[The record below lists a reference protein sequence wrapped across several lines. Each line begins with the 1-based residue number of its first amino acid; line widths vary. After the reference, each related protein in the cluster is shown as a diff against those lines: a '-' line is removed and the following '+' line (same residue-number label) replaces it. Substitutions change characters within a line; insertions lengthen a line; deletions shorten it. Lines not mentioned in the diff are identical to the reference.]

1 VYKLP
6 VFVELDE
13 DAINIWKRF
22 LNISATNNNE
32 NGKKIRTAENI
43 DLRNQMGQYIIDIAE
58 KEIQK
63 AGLQE
68 TCGIYRIAFDDISH
82 LYDPEKGFTVV

>member
-32 NGKKIRTAENI
+32 NGKKIRTAEK
-43 DLRNQMGQYIIDIAE
+43 QTSAIIDIAE

-68 TCGIYRIAFDDISH
+68 TCGIYRIAFDDISQ

>member
-1 VYKLP
+1 MYKLP

-32 NGKKIRTAENI
+32 NGKKIRTAEK
-43 DLRNQMGQYIIDIAE
+43 QTSAIIDIAE

>member
-68 TCGIYRIAFDDISH
+68 TCGIYRIPFDDISQ

>member
-1 VYKLP
+1 MYKLP

-32 NGKKIRTAENI
+32 NGKKIRTAEK
-43 DLRNQMGQYIIDIAE
+43 QTSAIIDIAE

-68 TCGIYRIAFDDISH
+68 TCGIYRIAFDDISQ

>member
-22 LNISATNNNE
+22 LNISPTNNNE

-43 DLRNQMGQYIIDIAE
+43 DLRNQME
-58 KEIQK
+58 V
-63 AGLQE
+63 
-68 TCGIYRIAFDDISH
+68 GI
-82 LYDPEKGFTVV
+82 L